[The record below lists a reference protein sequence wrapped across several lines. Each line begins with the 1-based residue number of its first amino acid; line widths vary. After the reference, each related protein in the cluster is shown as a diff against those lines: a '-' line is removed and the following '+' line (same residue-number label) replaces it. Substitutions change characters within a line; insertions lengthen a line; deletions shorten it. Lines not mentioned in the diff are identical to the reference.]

1 MWLRRYR
8 IKAVTLLESLLV
20 LFLVSLLAL
29 SLSGTVHGTFQRVEE
44 SLFFMGFE
52 HLYQD
57 SQSLSVSQQ
66 APVRLVYQSGQLT
79 NGYQSLAVPDG
90 IDVMTDL
97 DLAFSDTG
105 GNSSL
110 KKLVFHTATEQV
122 TYQLYIGSGRYK
134 KTVKSLHSP

>member
-1 MWLRRYR
+1 MQFRRYR
-8 IKAVTLLESLLV
+8 IKAFTLLESLLV
-20 LFLVSLLAL
+20 LFLMTLLTL
-29 SLSGTVHGTFQRVEE
+29 SLSGAIRGTFQRVEA

-57 SQSLSVSQQ
+57 SQSLSISQQ
-66 APVRLVYQSGQLT
+66 VPVRLYYHSGKIT
-79 NGYQSLAVPDG
+79 NGYQSLVVPDRL
-90 IDVMTDL
+90 DMVTDL

-110 KKLVFHTATEQV
+110 TKLVFQTEAEQV

-134 KTVKSLHSP
+134 KTVKSLYSP